1 MHLKVTEP
9 ELSKS
14 SSFSLWFQQCQDVSL
29 TDRTF
34 HITDDGS
41 ICIIKKLHSDLK
53 GTTIEFH
60 LPFTTFPREQVNTQQ
75 IQTQYAF

>member
-9 ELSKS
+9 ELSQS

-34 HITDDGS
+34 YITDDGS
-41 ICIIKKLHSDLK
+41 ICIIKKLHSNLK

-60 LPFTTFPREQVNTQQ
+60 LPSRTFPREQVNTQQ
-75 IQTQYAF
+75 IQTQYA